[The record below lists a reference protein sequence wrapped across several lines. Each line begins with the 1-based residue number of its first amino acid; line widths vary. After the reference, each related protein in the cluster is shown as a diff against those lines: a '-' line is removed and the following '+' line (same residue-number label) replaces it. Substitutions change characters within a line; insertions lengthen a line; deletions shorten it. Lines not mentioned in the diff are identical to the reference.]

1 MTTTR
6 DNILITGASSGLGMG
21 MARHFAALGR
31 NVVLCARRADRLAD
45 LSAELTGAHPG
56 ITCLSYPLDVTDHDA
71 VFEVFRKARA
81 ELGSLDR
88 VIVNA
93 GRGKGGPLGT
103 GSFDSNRDVLTTN
116 LVAALAQAEAAM
128 EIFRERR
135 SGHLVVISSFSAV
148 RGFSGGITAY
158 SASKAGLACLAE
170 GLRLD
175 TAHLPVNVT
184 TLFPGY
190 IRSEMNAHRTDAPFM
205 VDNERGCRM
214 LVKAIER
221 EPAEAFVPAWPWRPL
236 GFVVRHLPTGAL
248 LARLQERLHR

>member
-1 MTTTR
+1 MTR

-21 MARHFAALGR
+21 MARRFAALGR
-31 NVVLCARRADRLAD
+31 NVVLCARRADRLAE
-45 LSAELTGAHPG
+45 LRAELTGTG
-56 ITCLSYPLDVTDHDA
+56 ITCLAYQLDVTDHDA
-71 VFEVFRKARA
+71 VFEVFRAARA

-93 GRGKGGPLGT
+93 GRGKGAPLGT

-128 EIFRERR
+128 EIFREQR
-135 SGHLVVISSFSAV
+135 SGHLVMISSFSAV
-148 RGFSGGITAY
+148 RGFAGAVTAY

-175 TAHLPVNVT
+175 VAGLPIEVT
-184 TLFPGY
+184 TVFPGY
-190 IRSEMNAHRTDAPFM
+190 IRSEMNAHRTNAPFM
-205 VDNERGCRM
+205 VDNERGCRL
-214 LVKAIER
+214 LVKAVER

-236 GFVVRHLPTGAL
+236 GFVARRLPAGAL
-248 LARLQERLHR
+248 SWLQERLHR